1 MFDYNEL
8 MQMAKDASKNAYC
21 KYSNFKVGAC
31 VLTDSGKTFK
41 GCNFENSSYGLA
53 ICAERC
59 AVGAAIV
66 NGETKI
72 NAIAIY
78 SPNTDN
84 CYPCG
89 ACRQVLLETEMRYK
103 RPIRVLMYGTA
114 FVYEILGTKD
124 LLPLSFTDKSMD

>member
-1 MFDYNEL
+1 MFDNNKL
-8 MQMAKDASKNAYC
+8 MNLAKEASTNAYC

-31 VLTDSGKTFK
+31 VLTSTGKTYK

-59 AVGAAIV
+59 AVGAAVV

-72 NAIAIY
+72 TAVAIY
-78 SPNTDN
+78 SPNMDN

-89 ACRQVLLETEMRYK
+89 ACRQVLNEFKDEDIDVITEENGK
-103 RPIRVLMYGTA
+103 LKI
-114 FVYEILGTKD
+114 TKLSY
-124 LLPLSFTDKSMD
+124 LLPESFSL

>member
-1 MFDYNEL
+1 MADYNNL
-8 MQMAKDASKNAYC
+8 MKMAKEASTNAYC

-31 VLTDSGKTFK
+31 VLTASGKTFK

-59 AVGAAIV
+59 AVGAAVV
-66 NGETKI
+66 NGESNI
-72 NAIAIY
+72 DAIAIY

-89 ACRQVLLETEMRYK
+89 ACRQVLNEFKNEDLDVITEENGELK
-103 RPIRVLMYGTA
+103 I
-114 FVYEILGTKD
+114 TKLSY
-124 LLPLSFTDKSMD
+124 LLPESFTL

>member
-1 MFDYNEL
+1 MADYNKL
-8 MQMAKDASKNAYC
+8 MEMAKEASTNAYC

-31 VLTDSGKTFK
+31 VLTTSGKTFK

-66 NGETKI
+66 NGESKI
-72 NAIAIY
+72 DAIAIY
-78 SPNTDN
+78 SPNIDN

-89 ACRQVLLETEMRYK
+89 ACRQVLNEFKNEYVDVITEENGELK
-103 RPIRVLMYGTA
+103 V
-114 FVYEILGTKD
+114 TKLSY
-124 LLPLSFTDKSMD
+124 LLPESFTL

>member
-1 MFDYNEL
+1 MADYNNL
-8 MQMAKDASKNAYC
+8 MNLAKEASKNAYC

-31 VLTDSGKTFK
+31 VLTTSGRTFK

-66 NGETKI
+66 NGETSIK
-72 NAIAIY
+72 AVAIY

-89 ACRQVLLETEMRYK
+89 ACRQVLNEFKDGDIDVITEENVELK
-103 RPIRVLMYGTA
+103 V
-114 FVYEILGTKD
+114 TKLSY
-124 LLPLSFTDKSMD
+124 LLPESFSL

>member
-1 MFDYNEL
+1 MADYNKL
-8 MQMAKDASKNAYC
+8 MEMAKEASTNAYC

-31 VLTDSGKTFK
+31 VLTTSGKTFK
-41 GCNFENSSYGLA
+41 GCNFEISSYGLA

-66 NGETKI
+66 NGESKI
-72 NAIAIY
+72 DAIAIY

-89 ACRQVLLETEMRYK
+89 ACRQVLNEFKNEDVDVITEENGELK
-103 RPIRVLMYGTA
+103 V
-114 FVYEILGTKD
+114 TKLSY
-124 LLPLSFTDKSMD
+124 LLPESFTL

>member
-1 MFDYNEL
+1 MVDYNKL
-8 MQMAKDASKNAYC
+8 MEMAKEASTNAYC

-31 VLTDSGKTFK
+31 VLTTSGKTFK

-66 NGETKI
+66 NGESKI
-72 NAIAIY
+72 DAIAIY

-89 ACRQVLLETEMRYK
+89 ACRQVLKEFKKEDVYVITEENGELK
-103 RPIRVLMYGTA
+103 V
-114 FVYEILGTKD
+114 TKLSY
-124 LLPLSFTDKSMD
+124 LLPESFTL

>member
-89 ACRQVLLETEMRYK
+89 ACRQVMFEFQAQDDLFVITEAEEGLH
-103 RPIRVLMYGTA
+103 IRKLSDFLPYG
-114 FVYEILGTKD
+114 FRI
-124 LLPLSFTDKSMD
+124 

>member
-1 MFDYNEL
+1 MADYNKL
-8 MQMAKDASKNAYC
+8 MEMAKEASTNAYC

-31 VLTDSGKTFK
+31 VLTTSGKTFK

-66 NGETKI
+66 NGESKI
-72 NAIAIY
+72 DAIAIY

-89 ACRQVLLETEMRYK
+89 ACRQVLNEFKNEDVDVITEENGELKVTKLSY
-103 RPIRVLMYGTA
+103 LLTES
-114 FVYEILGTKD
+114 FIL
-124 LLPLSFTDKSMD
+124 

>member
-1 MFDYNEL
+1 MCDYNKLMEL
-8 MQMAKDASKNAYC
+8 AKEASTNAYC
-21 KYSNFKVGAC
+21 RYSNFKVGAC
-31 VLTDSGKTFK
+31 VLTKTGKTFK

-66 NGETKI
+66 NGETQI

-84 CYPCG
+84 CYHCG
-89 ACRQVLLETEMRYK
+89 ACRQVLNEFKNEDIDVITEENGELK
-103 RPIRVLMYGTA
+103 I
-114 FVYEILGTKD
+114 TKLSY
-124 LLPLSFTDKSMD
+124 LLPESFSL

>member
-1 MFDYNEL
+1 MADYNKL
-8 MQMAKDASKNAYC
+8 MEMAKEASTNAYC

-31 VLTDSGKTFK
+31 VLTTSGKTFK
-41 GCNFENSSYGLA
+41 GCNFENSSYGLD

-66 NGETKI
+66 NGESKI
-72 NAIAIY
+72 DAIAIY

-89 ACRQVLLETEMRYK
+89 ACRQVLNEFKNEDVDVITEENGELK
-103 RPIRVLMYGTA
+103 V
-114 FVYEILGTKD
+114 TKLSY
-124 LLPLSFTDKSMD
+124 LLPESFTL

>member
-1 MFDYNEL
+1 MVDYNKL
-8 MQMAKDASKNAYC
+8 MEMAKEASTNAYC

-31 VLTDSGKTFK
+31 VLTTSGKTFK

-66 NGETKI
+66 NGESKI
-72 NAIAIY
+72 DAIAIY

-89 ACRQVLLETEMRYK
+89 ACRQVLNEFKNEDVDVITEENGELKVTKLSYLI
-103 RPIRVLMYGTA
+103 P
-114 FVYEILGTKD
+114 EI
-124 LLPLSFTDKSMD
+124 FTL

>member
-1 MFDYNEL
+1 MADYNKL
-8 MQMAKDASKNAYC
+8 MEMAKEASTNAYC

-31 VLTDSGKTFK
+31 VLTASGKTFK

-59 AVGAAIV
+59 AVGAAVV
-66 NGETKI
+66 NGESKI
-72 NAIAIY
+72 DAIAIY

-89 ACRQVLLETEMRYK
+89 ACRQVLNEFKNEDLDVITEENGELK
-103 RPIRVLMYGTA
+103 I
-114 FVYEILGTKD
+114 TKLSY
-124 LLPLSFTDKSMD
+124 LLPESFTL

>member
-1 MFDYNEL
+1 
-8 MQMAKDASKNAYC
+8 MQMAKEASENAYC

-41 GCNFENSSYGLA
+41 GCNFENSSYGMA

-66 NGETKI
+66 NGEKKI
-72 NAIAIY
+72 NAVAIY

-89 ACRQVLLETEMRYK
+89 ACRQVMYEFQGDDEIIVITEDCGRLDARK
-103 RPIRVLMYGTA
+103 LSE
-114 FVYEILGTKD
+114 F
-124 LLPLSFTDKSMD
+124 LPFGFRI

>member
-1 MFDYNEL
+1 MSL
-8 MQMAKDASKNAYC
+8 AKEASKNAYC
-21 KYSNFKVGAC
+21 IYSNFKVGAC
-31 VLTDSGKTFK
+31 VLTSTGKTFK

-72 NAIAIY
+72 VAVAIY

-89 ACRQVLLETEMRYK
+89 ACRQVLNEFKDNDIDVITEEK
-103 RPIRVLMYGTA
+103 GELKV
-114 FVYEILGTKD
+114 TKLSY
-124 LLPLSFTDKSMD
+124 LLPESFSL

>member
-1 MFDYNEL
+1 MADYNKL
-8 MQMAKDASKNAYC
+8 MEMAKEASTNAYC
-21 KYSNFKVGAC
+21 KYSNFKVGAY
-31 VLTDSGKTFK
+31 VSTTSGKTFK

-66 NGETKI
+66 NGESKI
-72 NAIAIY
+72 DAIAIY

-89 ACRQVLLETEMRYK
+89 ACRQVLNEFKNEDVDVITEENGELK
-103 RPIRVLMYGTA
+103 V
-114 FVYEILGTKD
+114 TKLSY
-124 LLPLSFTDKSMD
+124 LLPESFTL